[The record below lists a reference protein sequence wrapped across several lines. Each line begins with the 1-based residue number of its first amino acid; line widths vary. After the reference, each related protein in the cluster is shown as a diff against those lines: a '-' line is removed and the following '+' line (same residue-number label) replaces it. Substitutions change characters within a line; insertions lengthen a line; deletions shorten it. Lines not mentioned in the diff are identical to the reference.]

1 MKRALLASVL
11 YLLPFVPFG
20 VGFAGDGLREPYA
33 TVLGSLILVSSPIV
47 GYVLGSPWALVLPA
61 MPWTAAL
68 VLIVLAPESDFVEVS
83 RSGSMFLWSFVFAF
97 VSALVL
103 VGVVVRKARRPAP
116 TGDSTEL
123 GGSDIANPS

>member
-1 MKRALLASVL
+1 MKRASLASVL
-11 YLLPFVPFG
+11 YLLLFVPFG
-20 VGFAGDGLREPYA
+20 VGFAGDGLGEPYA
-33 TVLGSLILVSSPIV
+33 TVLGGLILVSSPIV

-97 VSALVL
+97 ISALVL
-103 VGVVVRKARRPAP
+103 AGVVVRKARRRAP
-116 TGDSTEL
+116 TGDSAEL